1 MNRQAGGKVSGKRA
15 MTVTVSLRPIVVASK
30 SRLSKGRE
38 RLRERHSAGESGVTV
53 CASLADLV
61 DTIVLDVW
69 DEALSDLG
77 DGALRKQVALAP
89 LGGYGRRDVAPYSDV
104 DLLLMYDPAAAGDVP
119 ALARRLVQDLG
130 DIGLEL
136 GFSARTIDD
145 ALDASGKDIT
155 LFTSLV
161 EARFLA
167 GSVTLYT
174 QLVQRFQHFAQRGA
188 KKFVPAIAQ
197 ARLEERNKFGEM
209 SYMLCPNVKRSRGGL
224 RGIQLLRWIGL
235 SRYGFAEPEELERLG
250 VFSSEERQTLRRA
263 GEYLLRLRNELHF
276 HARKAQDTLDRAE
289 QVRLAPLYGFEG
301 DAGLHPAEQFMRQY
315 FQVTRDVRYIV
326 GNFVNEAQPKER
338 LASVFGPMFSSRAD
352 NTTDYRMG
360 PSNIWA
366 TARGLQKL
374 RTDLAE
380 VLRLTS
386 LAAGYDKR
394 ITHETWTAV
403 RQALPKLPD
412 RITPEVCE
420 RFVTLLGQPQR
431 LGEMLRRLMELGVL
445 EKIIPAF
452 GHARGLLQFNQYH
465 QYTVDE
471 HCILAVQRATEFA
484 SHPGTIGQVY
494 ARLKRKHLLHLAL
507 LLHDLGKGYPE
518 DHSEVGAKIAAETCR
533 RLNLSA
539 NESQLVEF
547 LVLKHLS
554 MTHMALWRNVDDEQT
569 VLSLAVEV
577 GTPEALQML
586 YLLSAADLASV
597 GPGVLN
603 DWKLD
608 LLTTLYQRTLEH
620 LGVDEPDRNGQGGVA
635 RAREAVR
642 TALGARGKEP
652 WFADQIERLPTS
664 YLLGSPPATIADELT
679 RLTGVSPGIVDAW
692 AKYDPDRRVTQY
704 LVSTFEQIAPGVFHR
719 LTGALSS
726 QGLMILTAQINTLA
740 GGLVLDRFVVEDPDH
755 PEAPPA
761 FRLDEVCTAL
771 RTALLVPTEET
782 PKFRRLWNADA
793 TIPTQAPPQRVNID
807 ASSSDHFTIIDV
819 IANDRVGLLYT
830 ITRTLYELGLS
841 VSVAKIGTYLD
852 QVVDVFYVT
861 DAAGK
866 KIADEGRLRTIREA
880 LIAAIERP

>member
-1 MNRQAGGKVSGKRA
+1 
-15 MTVTVSLRPIVVASK
+15 MTVTLSLRPIVIASK
-30 SRLSKGRE
+30 ARLATGRA
-38 RLRERHSAGESGVTV
+38 RLRERHAAGENGVTV

-69 DEALSDLG
+69 DEALADLPP
-77 DGALRKQVALAP
+77 DLRKHVALAP

-104 DLLLMYDPAAAGDVP
+104 DLLLIYDDASALGVED
-119 ALARRLVQDLG
+119 LARRLVQDLG
-130 DIGLEL
+130 DCGLEL
-136 GFSARTIDD
+136 GFSARTVDD
-145 ALDASGKDIT
+145 TLQAAASDIT

-188 KKFVPAIAQ
+188 KKFVPAIAE
-197 ARLEERNKFGEM
+197 ARLEERKKFGEM
-209 SYMLCPNVKRSRGGL
+209 AYMLAPNVKRSRGGL

-250 VFSSEERQTLRRA
+250 VFSSEERQTLRLA
-263 GEYLLRLRNELHF
+263 AEYLLRLRNELHF
-276 HARKAQDTLDRAE
+276 HAGKAQDTLDRAE

-301 DAGLHPAEQFMRQY
+301 AAGLLPAEQFMRQY

-338 LASVFGPMFSSRAD
+338 LSRVFGPMFSRRAD
-352 NTTDYRMG
+352 NNTDYRMG
-360 PSNIWA
+360 PTYIWA
-366 TARGLQKL
+366 TARGLMKL

-394 ITHETWTAV
+394 ISHETWTAV

-412 RITPEVCE
+412 TVTPEACE
-420 RFVTLLGQPQR
+420 RLMSLLAQPSR

-452 GHARGLLQFNQYH
+452 SHARGLLQFNQYH

-471 HCILAVQRATEFA
+471 HCILAVQCATEFA
-484 SHPGTIGQVY
+484 THPGTIGRVY
-494 ARLKRKHLLHLAL
+494 SRLKRKHLLHLAL

-518 DHSEVGAKIAAETCR
+518 DHSEVGRQIAIDTCR
-533 RLNLSA
+533 RLNLPTEDA
-539 NESQLVEF
+539 RLVEF
-547 LVLKHLS
+547 LVRKHLS
-554 MTHMALWRNVDDEQT
+554 MTHMALWRDVDDEQT
-569 VLSLAVEV
+569 VLSLALEV
-577 GTPEALQML
+577 GTPEVLQML
-586 YLLSAADLASV
+586 YIHSAADLAAV

-608 LLTTLYQRTLEH
+608 LLTTLFERTMEH
-620 LGVDEPDRNGQGGVA
+620 LGVDEPAAHAQQRSV
-635 RAREAVR
+635 RARESVR
-642 TALGARGKEP
+642 TALGPRGQEP
-652 WFADQIERLPTS
+652 WFAEQIERLPAS
-664 YLLGSPPATIADELT
+664 YLFGSSPATIAEELS

-692 AKYDPDRRVTQY
+692 AKYDPDRRVSQY
-704 LVSTFEQIAPGVFHR
+704 LVATFDQIAPGVFHR

-726 QGLMILTAQINTLA
+726 QGLAILSAQINTLA

-755 PEAPPA
+755 PERPPP
-761 FRLDEVCTAL
+761 FRLEEVCTAL
-771 RTALLVPTEET
+771 RTALLVPTNEP
-782 PKFRRLWNADA
+782 PKFRRLWRNSAPSPTLDA
-793 TIPTQAPPQRVNID
+793 RPQRVNVD
-807 ASSSDHFTIIDV
+807 ASSSDEFTIIDV
-819 IANDRVGLLYT
+819 FANDRVGLLYA
-830 ITRTLYELGLS
+830 ITRKLFELGLS

-861 DAAGK
+861 DAAGR
-866 KIADEGRLRTIREA
+866 KITDENQLRRIRDE
-880 LIAAIERP
+880 LLSAIEPVD

>member
-1 MNRQAGGKVSGKRA
+1 MP
-15 MTVTVSLRPIVVASK
+15 VTVSLRSIVVASK
-30 SRLSKGRE
+30 ARLATGRE
-38 RLRERHSAGESGVTV
+38 RLREGHAAGESGVTL
-53 CASLADLV
+53 CASLADLI
-61 DTIVLDVW
+61 DTVVLDVW
-69 DEALSDLG
+69 DEALAELG
-77 DGALRKQVALAP
+77 GGKLRKQVALAP

-104 DLLLMYDPAAAGDVP
+104 DLLLMYDPAAATDVP

-145 ALDASGKDIT
+145 ALEASAKDIT

-174 QLVQRFQHFAQRGA
+174 QMAQRFQHFAQRGA

-197 ARLEERNKFGEM
+197 ARLEERQKFGEM

-250 VFSSEERQTLRRA
+250 VFSSDERQTLRRA

-276 HARKAQDTLDRAE
+276 HAGKAQDTLDRAE

-301 DAGLHPAEQFMRQY
+301 DAGLLPAEQFMRQY
-315 FQVTRDVRYIV
+315 FQVTREVRYIV

-352 NTTDYRMG
+352 NTTDYRIG

-366 TARGLQKL
+366 TARGLQKI

-420 RFVTLLGQPQR
+420 RFMSLLAQPQR

-484 SHPGTIGQVY
+484 AHPGTIGQVY
-494 ARLKRKHLLHLAL
+494 TRLKRKHLLHLAL

-518 DHSEVGAKIAAETCR
+518 DHSEVGRKIAAETCR
-533 RLNLSA
+533 RLNLTA
-539 NESQLVEF
+539 DESQLIEF

-586 YLLSAADLASV
+586 YLHSAADLAAV

-608 LLTTLYQRTLEH
+608 LLTTLYERTLEH
-620 LGVDEPDRNGQGGVA
+620 LGVDEPERNGQRRVP

-642 TALGARGKEP
+642 TALGARGNEP
-652 WFADQIERLPTS
+652 WFADQIAHLPTS
-664 YLLGSPPATIADELT
+664 YLLGSPPATIAEELI

-692 AKYDPDRRVTQY
+692 ATYDADRRVTQY

-726 QGLMILTAQINTLA
+726 QGLTILTAQINTLA
-740 GGLVLDRFVVEDPDH
+740 GGLVLDRFVVEDRDH
-755 PEAPPA
+755 PEAPPPY
-761 FRLDEVCTAL
+761 RLDEVCTAL

-782 PKFRRLWNADA
+782 PKFRRLWRQDEA
-793 TIPTQAPPQRVNID
+793 TRPSIPPPQRVNVD
-807 ASSSDHFTIIDV
+807 ASSSDEFTIIDV
-819 IANDRVGLLYT
+819 IANDRVGLLYS
-830 ITRTLYELGLS
+830 ITRKLYELGVS

-861 DAAGK
+861 DAAGR
-866 KIADEGRLRTIREA
+866 KITDAGQLRTIREA
-880 LIAAIERP
+880 LVAAIETP

>member
-1 MNRQAGGKVSGKRA
+1 MA
-15 MTVTVSLRPIVVASK
+15 VTLSLRPIVIASK
-30 SRLSKGRE
+30 ARLATGRE
-38 RLRERHSAGESGVTV
+38 RLRERHAAGESGVTL

-69 DEALSDLG
+69 DEALADLA
-77 DGALRKQVALAP
+77 DPDLRRMVALAP

-104 DLLLMYDPAAAGDVP
+104 DLLLVYDPAAAATVP
-119 ALARRLVQDLG
+119 ELARRLVQDLG
-130 DIGLEL
+130 DTGLEL
-136 GFSARTIDD
+136 GFSARTVDQTHD
-145 ALDASGKDIT
+145 AAGSDIT

-174 QLVQRFQHFAQRGA
+174 QLVRRFQHFAQRGA

-197 ARLEERNKFGEM
+197 ARLEERRKFGEM
-209 SYMLCPNVKRSRGGL
+209 SYMLAPNVKRSRGGL

-263 GEYLLRLRNELHF
+263 TEYLLRLRNELHF
-276 HARKAQDTLDRAE
+276 HAGKAQDTLDRVE
-289 QVRLAPLYGFEG
+289 QVRLAPLYGFHG
-301 DAGLHPAEQFMRQY
+301 DAGLLPAEQFMRHY
-315 FQVTRDVRYIV
+315 FQITREVRYIV

-338 LASVFGPMFSSRAD
+338 LSRVFGPMFSSRAD

-360 PSNIWA
+360 PTYIWA

-380 VLRLTS
+380 ILRLTS

-394 ITHETWTAV
+394 ISHDTWTAV

-412 RITPEVCE
+412 KITPEVGE
-420 RFVTLLGQPQR
+420 RFLSLLAQPSR

-445 EKIIPAF
+445 EKIVPAF
-452 GHARGLLQFNQYH
+452 EHARGLLQFNQYH

-484 SHPGTIGQVY
+484 AHPGPIGQVY

-518 DHSEVGAKIAAETCR
+518 DHSEVGRTIAAETCR
-533 RLNLSA
+533 RLDLPA
-539 NESQLVEF
+539 DDARLVEF
-547 LVLKHLS
+547 LVHKHLS
-554 MTHMALWRNVDDEQT
+554 MTHMALWRDVDDEQT

-586 YLLSAADLASV
+586 YLHSAADLAAV

-608 LLTTLYQRTLEH
+608 LFTTLYERTLEH
-620 LGVDEPDRNGQGGVA
+620 LGVDEPAARAQHRTV
-635 RAREAVR
+635 RARELVR
-642 TALGARGKEP
+642 AALGPRGAEP
-652 WFADQIERLPTS
+652 WFADQIERLPGS
-664 YLLGSPPATIADELT
+664 YLLGSPPGTIAEELA
-679 RLTGVSPGIVDAW
+679 RLTGLSPGIVDAW
-692 AKYDPDRRVTQY
+692 AKYDRERRVTQY
-704 LVSTFEQIAPGVFHR
+704 LVATFEQIVPGVFHR
-719 LTGALSS
+719 LTGALTS
-726 QGLMILTAQINTLA
+726 QGLAILTAQINTLA
-740 GGLVLDRFVVEDPDH
+740 GGLVLDRFVVADPDH
-755 PEAPPA
+755 PDEPPA
-761 FRLDEVCTAL
+761 FRFEEVCTAL
-771 RTALLVPTEET
+771 RTSLLVPTSEQ
-782 PKFRRLWNADA
+782 PKFRRLWQKHD
-793 TIPTQAPPQRVNID
+793 TPHDLDAPPQRVNVD
-807 ASSSDHFTIIDV
+807 ASSSDQFTIVDV
-819 IANDRVGLLYT
+819 IANDRVGLLYA
-830 ITRTLYELGLS
+830 ITRKLFELGLS
-841 VSVAKIGTYLD
+841 VGVAKIGTYLD

-861 DAAGK
+861 DAAGR
-866 KIADEGRLRTIREA
+866 KITEESRLRTIRDE
-880 LIAAIERP
+880 LLQAIEPPRA